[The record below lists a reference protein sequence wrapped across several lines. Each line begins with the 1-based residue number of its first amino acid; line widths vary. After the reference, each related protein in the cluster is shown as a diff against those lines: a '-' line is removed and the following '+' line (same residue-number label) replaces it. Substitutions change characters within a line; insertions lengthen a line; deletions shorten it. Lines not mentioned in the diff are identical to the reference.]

1 MLFEIIFIN
10 YADLMKNKIH
20 YTDSLFSM
28 QKLLL
33 SFSLALMISPLVN
46 SKETLA
52 KFEPMDVFD
61 LEWASDPRVS
71 PDGKTIVYVRKSND
85 IMKDRERSNLW
96 QISADGKDH
105 RPLYSGLTNI
115 KSPRWSPNGEKLAFI
130 SNDTGSQQI
139 HVRWIDNGETAL
151 ISQLQASPSNLTWS
165 PDGKW
170 LAFTKNVKAPSE
182 TIAEPREKPE
192 GASWAKDPI
201 TVTTTQYQYDG
212 EGIVEP
218 AFRHIFIVPADG
230 GSARQLT
237 KGNFNHYGSLA
248 WSSDSAHIFFSAY
261 RSDDWELV
269 SNESDIYSVN
279 LASKEIKQITNKS
292 GAERSPVISP
302 NGKLIAFSSQER
314 RPLAYT
320 RNQIAIMDVSG
331 DNIRLLTEDLDG
343 DADNL
348 IWSSDN
354 KSLFYTYDERGI
366 RKIGQV
372 TMEGKLNEITKGLGG
387 TTLGRPYLSGGFH
400 LDNNTIAYT
409 HGTSERPA
417 NVAIINEEKIQVLT
431 ALNDDLL
438 SHRKLGIVNEITYK
452 SSFDEQEIQGWYIT
466 PPDFDPSK
474 KYPLIL
480 EIHGG
485 PHLAYGPYFSAELQ
499 IMAAAGYVIFY
510 NNYRGSLSYGED
522 FALLLQY
529 KYSSKEDFADH
540 MSGID
545 TLIDLGFIDDEN
557 LFIAGGSAG
566 GIATAYAVGLT
577 NRFNAA
583 VAAKPV
589 INWLSKPLTADS
601 MVGQIYHQFP
611 GPPWEH
617 LEHYW
622 KRSPLSLIGNVTT
635 PTMLLTGENDRR
647 TPISETEQF
656 YQALRLKGVESA
668 MVRLPDTAHGIAS
681 RPSRLITKVDHILA
695 WFERYKTDIKE

>member
-1 MLFEIIFIN
+1 MFLTANSIIAEEN
-10 YADLMKNKIH
+10 
-20 YTDSLFSM
+20 FSM
-28 QKLLL
+28 
-33 SFSLALMISPLVN
+33 
-46 SKETLA
+46 
-52 KFEPMDVFD
+52 FEPMDVFD

-96 QISADGKDH
+96 QVSTDGLDH
-105 RPLYSGLTNI
+105 RPLYSGLNNI
-115 KSPRWSPNGEKLAFI
+115 RSPRWSPSGEKLAFI

-139 HVRWIDNGETAL
+139 HVRWFDSGDTAV
-151 ISQLQASPSNLTWS
+151 ISQLQASPANLSWS

-170 LAFTKNVKAPSE
+170 LAFTMNVKVPTKS
-182 TIAEPREKPE
+182 IAEQRTKPE
-192 GASWAKDPI
+192 GATWAKKPI
-201 TVTTTQYQYDG
+201 TVTTTRYQYDG
-212 EGIVEP
+212 QGIVEP
-218 AFRHIFIVPADG
+218 AYRHVFIVPADG
-230 GSARQLT
+230 GTSRQLT
-237 KGNFNHYGSLA
+237 EGNFNHYGSLA
-248 WSSDSAHIFFSAY
+248 WSPNSDQVFFSAY

-269 SNESDIYSVN
+269 SDEADIYSVN
-279 LASKEIKQITNKS
+279 ISTKKLTQITNQS

-302 NGKLIAFSSQER
+302 NGKMIAFTKEER
-314 RPLAYT
+314 RPLAYSPD
-320 RNQIAIMDVSG
+320 RIAVMDLNGQNLRILS
-331 DNIRLLTEDLDG
+331 EDLDG
-343 DADNL
+343 DASSL
-348 IWSSDN
+348 IWADDN
-354 KSLFYTYDERGI
+354 ESIYYTYDDRGI
-366 RKIGQV
+366 RKIGQA
-372 TMEGKLNEITKGLGG
+372 TIKGNLRPVIKGVGG
-387 TTLGRPYLSGGFH
+387 TTIGRPYLSGGFH
-400 LDNNTIAYT
+400 TNNDSLAFT
-409 HGTSERPA
+409 HGASDRPA
-417 NVAIINEEKIQVLT
+417 NIAIMQNGQVQILTRLNE
-431 ALNDDLL
+431 DLL
-438 SHRKLGIVNEITYK
+438 GHRRLGSVKEITYK
-452 SSFDEQEIQGWYIT
+452 SSFDGQEIQGWYIT

-499 IMAAAGYVIFY
+499 IMAAAGYVVFY

-545 TLIDLGFIDDEN
+545 ALIDLGFIDDEN

-577 NRFNAA
+577 DRFNAA

-617 LEHYW
+617 VEHYW
-622 KRSPLSLIGNVTT
+622 ERSPLSLMGNVTT
-635 PTMLLTGENDRR
+635 PTMLITGENDRR

-656 YQALRLKGVESA
+656 YQALRLRGVDSA
-668 MVRLPDTAHGIAS
+668 MVRLPDTSHGIAS
-681 RPSRLITKVDHILA
+681 RPSRLISKVDNILA
-695 WFERYKTDIKE
+695 WFERYKTDKDKK

>member
-1 MLFEIIFIN
+1 MARKSLK
-10 YADLMKNKIH
+10 MKNNTKFNHPVILIKK
-20 YTDSLFSM
+20 SLLGF
-28 QKLLL
+28 
-33 SFSLALMISPLVN
+33 FLMLVISPTSN
-46 SKETLA
+46 ADQNLA
-52 KFEPMDVFD
+52 VFEPMDVFD
-61 LEWASDPRVS
+61 LEWATDPRVS

-85 IMKDRERSNLW
+85 VMKDRERSNLW
-96 QISADGKDH
+96 QVSAEGTDH
-105 RPLYSGLTNI
+105 RPLYSGLSSI
-115 KSPRWSPNGEKLAFI
+115 KSPRWSPNGKKLAFV

-139 HVRWIDNGETAL
+139 HVRWLDNGETAL
-151 ISQLQASPSNLTWS
+151 ISQLQASPSNLSWS

-170 LAFTKNVKAPSE
+170 LAFTMNVKAPSE
-182 TIAEPREKPE
+182 TIAETRTKPE
-192 GASWAKDPI
+192 GATWAKGPI

-212 EGIVEP
+212 QGIVEP
-218 AFRHIFIVPADG
+218 AYRHVFVVPAEG

-237 KGNFNHYGSLA
+237 EGNFNHYGSLA
-248 WSSDSAHIFFSAY
+248 WSPESTDIFFSAY
-261 RSDDWELV
+261 RSADWELV
-269 SNESDIYSVN
+269 SDEADIYSVN
-279 LASKEIKQITNKS
+279 LTTKDIKQITNQS

-302 NGKLIAFSSQER
+302 NGKLIAFNQEER

-320 RNQIAIMDVSG
+320 PDQIAIMDLNG

-343 DADNL
+343 DANNL
-348 IWSSDN
+348 HWANDS
-354 KSLFYTYDERGI
+354 KSIFFAYDERGI
-366 RKIGQV
+366 RKIDQV
-372 TMEGKLNEITKGLGG
+372 TTNGELKEITKGLGG

-400 LDNNTIAYT
+400 LANNTIAYT

-417 NVAIINEEKIQVLT
+417 NVAVINKEEVQILT

-438 SHRKLGIVNEITYK
+438 SHRKLGTVNEITYK
-452 SSFDEQEIQGWYIT
+452 SSFDNQEIQGWYIT

-499 IMAAAGYVIFY
+499 IMAAAGYVVFY

-529 KYSSKEDFADH
+529 KYSSEEDFADH

-545 TLIDLGFIDDEN
+545 TLIDLGFIDDTN

-577 NRFNAA
+577 DRFNAA

-622 KRSPLSLIGNVTT
+622 KRSPLSLMGNVTT
-635 PTMLLTGENDRR
+635 PTMLLTGEDDRR

-656 YQALRLKGVESA
+656 YQALRLKGVDSA
-668 MVRLPDTAHGIAS
+668 MVRLPDTSHGIAS

-695 WFERYKTDIKE
+695 WFDRYKTETTQ

>member
-1 MLFEIIFIN
+1 MEMRFLK
-10 YADLMKNKIH
+10 MKNNIKFTWPFI
-20 YTDSLFSM
+20 LI
-28 QKLLL
+28 QKSFLAFLLMFTI
-33 SFSLALMISPLVN
+33 SSLAL
-46 SKETLA
+46 A
-52 KFEPMDVFD
+52 KDSLKLFDPMDVFD
-61 LEWASDPRVS
+61 LEWANDPRVS
-71 PDGKTIVYVRKSND
+71 PDGKTVVYVRKSND

-96 QISADGKDH
+96 QVSVDGTNH
-105 RPLYSGLTNI
+105 RPLYSGLNNI
-115 KSPRWSPNGEKLAFI
+115 RSPRWSPNGEKLAFI
-130 SNDTGSQQI
+130 SNETGSQQI

-151 ISQLQASPSNLTWS
+151 ISQLRASPSNLSWS

-170 LAFTKNVKAPSE
+170 FAFTMNVKAPSE

-192 GASWAKDPI
+192 GASWAKGPI

-212 EGIVEP
+212 QGIVAP
-218 AFRHIFIVPADG
+218 AYRHVFIVPADG
-230 GSARQLT
+230 GTARQLT
-237 KGNFNHYGSLA
+237 RGNFNHYGSLA
-248 WSSDSAHIFFSAY
+248 WSSDSKHIFFSAY

-269 SNESDIYSVN
+269 SDEADIYSVSIIS
-279 LASKEIKQITNKS
+279 SKIKQITNQP

-302 NGKLIAFSSQER
+302 NGQYIAFTKEER
-314 RPLAYT
+314 RPLAYSPD
-320 RNQIAIMDVSG
+320 RIAIMDLDG
-331 DNIRLLTEDLDG
+331 KNIRILSEDLDG
-343 DADNL
+343 DGNNL
-348 IWSSDN
+348 MWASDS
-354 KSLFYTYDERGI
+354 KSIYYAYDERGI
-366 RKIGQV
+366 RKIGRA
-372 TMEGKLNEITKGLGG
+372 TIKGKLSSVIAGLGG
-387 TTLGRPYLSGGFH
+387 TTIGRPYLSGGFH
-400 LDNNTIAYT
+400 ALNNIIAFT
-409 HGTSERPA
+409 HGTSDRPA
-417 NVAIINEEKIQVLT
+417 NVAMIIDDKIKILTNLNEDIL
-431 ALNDDLL
+431 A
-438 SHRKLGIVNEITYK
+438 HRELGTVNEIKYQ
-452 SSFDEQEIQGWYIT
+452 SSFDGQEIQGWYIT
-466 PPDFDPSK
+466 PPDFDPAK

-499 IMAAAGYVIFY
+499 IMAAAGYIVFY
-510 NNYRGSLSYGED
+510 DNYRGSLSYGED

-545 TLIDLGFIDDEN
+545 SLIELGFVDDAN

-577 NRFNAA
+577 DRFNAA

-622 KRSPLSLIGNVTT
+622 KRSPLSLMGNVTT
-635 PTMLLTGENDRR
+635 PTMLLTGEDDRR

-656 YQALRLKGVESA
+656 YQALRLRGIDSA
-668 MVRLPDTAHGIAS
+668 MVRLPDTSHVIAS

-695 WFERYKTDIKE
+695 WFQRYKTKAKR

>member
-1 MLFEIIFIN
+1 MKRNN
-10 YADLMKNKIH
+10 Y
-20 YTDSLFSM
+20 
-28 QKLLL
+28 
-33 SFSLALMISPLVN
+33 LVN
-46 SKETLA
+46 TLGFLEKTFLTA
-52 KFEPMDVFD
+52 SLMFVTVLSINATENFPKFEPMDVFD

-71 PDGKTIVYVRKSND
+71 PDGKTVVYVRKSND

-96 QISADGKDH
+96 QVSVDGTNH
-105 RPLYSGLTNI
+105 RPLYSGLNNI
-115 KSPRWSPNGEKLAFI
+115 RSPRWSPNGEKLAFI
-130 SNDTGSQQI
+130 SNETGSQQI

-151 ISQLQASPSNLTWS
+151 ISQLRASPSNLSWS

-170 LAFTKNVKAPSE
+170 FAFTMNVKAPSE

-192 GASWAKDPI
+192 GASWAKGPI

-212 EGIVEP
+212 QGIVAP
-218 AFRHIFIVPADG
+218 AYRHVFIVPADG
-230 GSARQLT
+230 GTARQLT
-237 KGNFNHYGSLA
+237 RGNFNHYGSLA
-248 WSSDSAHIFFSAY
+248 WSSDSKHIFFSAY

-269 SNESDIYSVN
+269 SDEADIYSVSIIS
-279 LASKEIKQITNKS
+279 SKIKQITNQP

-302 NGKLIAFSSQER
+302 NGQYIAFTKEER
-314 RPLAYT
+314 RPLAYSPD
-320 RNQIAIMDVSG
+320 RIAIMDLDG
-331 DNIRLLTEDLDG
+331 KNIRILSEDLDG
-343 DADNL
+343 DGNNL
-348 IWSSDN
+348 MWASDS
-354 KSLFYTYDERGI
+354 KSIYYAYDERGI
-366 RKIGQV
+366 RKIGRA
-372 TMEGKLNEITKGLGG
+372 TIKGKLSSVIAGLGG
-387 TTLGRPYLSGGFH
+387 TTIGRPYLSGGFH
-400 LDNNTIAYT
+400 ALNNIIAFT
-409 HGTSERPA
+409 HGTSDRPA
-417 NVAIINEEKIQVLT
+417 NVAMIIDDQIKILTNLNEDIL
-431 ALNDDLL
+431 A
-438 SHRKLGIVNEITYK
+438 HRELGTVNEIKYQ
-452 SSFDEQEIQGWYIT
+452 SSFDGQEIQGWYIT
-466 PPDFDPSK
+466 PPDFDPAK

-499 IMAAAGYVIFY
+499 IMAAAGYVVFY
-510 NNYRGSLSYGED
+510 DNYRGSLSYGED

-545 TLIDLGFIDDEN
+545 SLIELGFVDDTN

-577 NRFNAA
+577 DRFNAA

-622 KRSPLSLIGNVTT
+622 KRSPLSLMGNVTT
-635 PTMLLTGENDRR
+635 PTMLLTGEDDRR

-656 YQALRLKGVESA
+656 YQALRLRGIDSA
-668 MVRLPDTAHGIAS
+668 MVRLPDTSHGIAS

-695 WFERYKTDIKE
+695 WFERYKTNNKE

>member
-1 MLFEIIFIN
+1 
-10 YADLMKNKIH
+10 MKNKNN
-20 YTDSLFSM
+20 YTNGLLLM

-33 SFSLALMISPLVN
+33 LSLVLMISPFSN
-46 SKETLA
+46 SKENLA
-52 KFEPMDVFD
+52 KFEPMDVFE

-105 RPLYSGLTNI
+105 RPLYSGLTSI
-115 KSPRWSPNGEKLAFI
+115 RSPRWSPNGEMLAFI

-139 HVRWIDNGETAL
+139 HVRWIDNGETAV

-170 LAFTKNVKAPSE
+170 LAFTMNVKAPSE

-192 GASWAKDPI
+192 GASWAKNPI

-212 EGIVEP
+212 QGIVEP
-218 AFRHIFIVPADG
+218 AYRHVFVVPADG

-237 KGNFNHYGSLA
+237 NGNFNHYGSLA
-248 WSSDSAHIFFSAY
+248 WSPDSNRIFFSAY

-269 SNESDIYSVN
+269 SDEADIYSVN
-279 LASKEIKQITNKS
+279 LGTKDIKQITNQS

-302 NGKLIAFSSQER
+302 NGKLIAFNQEER

-320 RNQIAIMDVSG
+320 PDQIAIMDLNG
-331 DNIRLLTEDLDG
+331 NNIRLLTEDLDG
-343 DADNL
+343 DANNL
-348 IWSSDN
+348 HWANDS
-354 KSLFYTYDERGI
+354 KSLFFAYDERGI

-372 TMEGKLNEITKGLGG
+372 TTKGKLKEITHGLGG

-400 LDNNTIAYT
+400 LANNTIAYT

-417 NVAIINEEKIQVLT
+417 NVAVINEEEIQILT

-438 SHRKLGIVNEITYK
+438 SHRKLGKVKEITYK
-452 SSFDEQEIQGWYIT
+452 SSFDEQEIHGWYIT

-499 IMAAAGYVIFY
+499 IMAAAGYVVFY

-529 KYSSKEDFADH
+529 KYSSEEDFADH

-545 TLIDLGFIDDEN
+545 SLIDLGFIDDTN

-577 NRFNAA
+577 DRFNAA

-617 LEHYW
+617 LQHYW
-622 KRSPLSLIGNVTT
+622 KRSPLSLMGNVTT

-656 YQALRLKGVESA
+656 YQALRLKGVDSA
-668 MVRLPDTAHGIAS
+668 MVRLPDTSHGIAS

-695 WFERYKTDIKE
+695 WFERYKTKTIQ

>member
-1 MLFEIIFIN
+1 MKRNN
-10 YADLMKNKIH
+10 Y
-20 YTDSLFSM
+20 
-28 QKLLL
+28 
-33 SFSLALMISPLVN
+33 LVN
-46 SKETLA
+46 TLGFLEKTFLTA
-52 KFEPMDVFD
+52 SLMFVTVLSINATENFSKFEPMDVFD

-71 PDGKTIVYVRKSND
+71 PDGKTVVYVRKSND

-96 QISADGKDH
+96 QVSVDGTNH
-105 RPLYSGLTNI
+105 RPLYSGLNNI
-115 KSPRWSPNGEKLAFI
+115 RSPRWSPNGEKLAFI
-130 SNDTGSQQI
+130 SNETGSQQI

-151 ISQLQASPSNLTWS
+151 ISQLRASPSNLSWS

-170 LAFTKNVKAPSE
+170 FAFTMNVKAPSE

-192 GASWAKDPI
+192 GASWAKGPI

-212 EGIVEP
+212 QGIVAP
-218 AFRHIFIVPADG
+218 AYRHVFIVPADG
-230 GSARQLT
+230 GTARQLT
-237 KGNFNHYGSLA
+237 RGNFNHYGSLA
-248 WSSDSAHIFFSAY
+248 WSSDSKHIFFSAY

-269 SNESDIYSVN
+269 SDEADIYSVSIIS
-279 LASKEIKQITNKS
+279 SKIKQITNQP

-302 NGKLIAFSSQER
+302 NGQYIAFTKEER
-314 RPLAYT
+314 RPLAYSPD
-320 RNQIAIMDVSG
+320 RIAIMDLDG
-331 DNIRLLTEDLDG
+331 KNIRILSEDLDG
-343 DADNL
+343 DGNNL
-348 IWSSDN
+348 MWASDS
-354 KSLFYTYDERGI
+354 KSIYYAYDERGI
-366 RKIGQV
+366 RKIGRA
-372 TMEGKLNEITKGLGG
+372 TIKGKLSSVIAGLGG
-387 TTLGRPYLSGGFH
+387 TTIGRPYLSGGFH
-400 LDNNTIAYT
+400 ALNNIIAFT
-409 HGTSERPA
+409 HGTSDRPA
-417 NVAIINEEKIQVLT
+417 NVAMIIDDQIKILTNLNEDIL
-431 ALNDDLL
+431 A
-438 SHRKLGIVNEITYK
+438 HRELGTVNEIKYQ
-452 SSFDEQEIQGWYIT
+452 SSFDGQEIQGWYIT
-466 PPDFDPSK
+466 PPDFDPAK

-499 IMAAAGYVIFY
+499 IMAAAGYIVFY
-510 NNYRGSLSYGED
+510 DNYRGSLSYGED

-545 TLIDLGFIDDEN
+545 SLIELGFVDDTN

-577 NRFNAA
+577 DRFNAA

-622 KRSPLSLIGNVTT
+622 KRSPLSLMGNVTT
-635 PTMLLTGENDRR
+635 PTMLLTGEDDRR

-656 YQALRLKGVESA
+656 YQALRLRGIDSA
-668 MVRLPDTAHGIAS
+668 MVRLPDTSHGIAS

-695 WFERYKTDIKE
+695 WFERYKTSNKE